1 MTDSADPSKQRFV
14 TIAVILLCG
23 GYLTVKALRHF
34 PRENLPKLSTES
46 STAPLPPKQP
56 IPATFQSKIIL
67 PSALGEEEKPLA
79 PSGVFY
85 PLKRISREIR
95 DGVYAV
101 LPGEE
106 LKLLKRLPE
115 GRLLLVSG
123 SVEFTVWE
131 SQVTNDLKLAQ
142 EAERRDHALHP
153 R

>member
-1 MTDSADPSKQRFV
+1 MNDSDNPSNQRFL

-34 PRENLPKLSTES
+34 PREQLPTPSTETS
-46 STAPLPPKQP
+46 PAPLPPRQP
-56 IPATFQSKIIL
+56 IPATFQSKIIV
-67 PSALGEEEKPLA
+67 PGALDAEGKALA
-79 PSGVFY
+79 PAGVFY

-123 SVEFTVWE
+123 SIEFTVWE